1 MKRPCIARAD
11 AAGLESLP
19 VPDHFTAA
27 SQRACDVDMFEGV
40 EDEDIR
46 KSLIVGDVP
55 MPEFAPEEADRRD
68 GDCGQLQHGLAA
80 VFEPLPTFRFLKE
93 LGKAGRWEARH
104 DLPHHETVGEDPH
117 VVFEHVGMKTFTVS
131 VFLARRGR
139 DGLHLRIQY
148 RLRAHLRTTA
158 TGACG

>member
-1 MKRPCIARAD
+1 M
-11 AAGLESLP
+11 
-19 VPDHFTAA
+19 
-27 SQRACDVDMFEGV
+27 
-40 EDEDIR
+40 
-46 KSLIVGDVP
+46 P